1 MEISNSGSMC
11 KENLHKENW
20 HKENLSKEN
29 KRRIGAQKERF
40 VCDWLTRRG
49 YVIVE
54 RNFRCRMG
62 EIDIVA
68 REGGFL
74 VFVEVK
80 YRSSG
85 ANGLPEEAVDMRKQ
99 RVISQAALY
108 YLHRY
113 RYQETTPVRFDVAA
127 VLGAGDDVA
136 LYQNAFEFCG
146 Y

>member
-1 MEISNSGSMC
+1 MC
-11 KENLHKENW
+11 KENLQ
-20 HKENLSKEN
+20 KENLSKEN
-29 KRRIGAQKERF
+29 LSKENRRRIGAQKERF
-40 VCDWLTRRG
+40 VCDWLSERG

-85 ANGLPEEAVDMRKQ
+85 ISGMPEEAVDLKKQ
-99 RVISQAALY
+99 RAISQAALY

-113 RYQETTPVRFDVAA
+113 KYPETTPVRFDVAA
-127 VLGAGDDVA
+127 VLGAGDEVA
-136 LYQNAFEFCG
+136 LYQNAFEFWG